1 MKMHDYKHSIR
12 KADRFYCKREEAIVR
27 ILVVDD
33 EKIERE
39 GMRFLIENAFEAEVL
54 EAENGKAA
62 LRIIEKEAVD
72 IVLTDIKMPFMD
84 GLELIREA
92 HRLNPD
98 LEMIVF
104 SAYDEFN
111 YAKQA
116 MKYGVEAY
124 LLKPVEIHEFQET
137 MKAAMEN
144 VQARNAQKELRSE
157 MNAHRITMM
166 RADQGKR
173 FVTLMLYSE
182 KEQGVQFL
190 KDDLHVRKKAAIAII
205 DCPEVSIMK
214 HMDWITQQSTSIFKD
229 WAAHCFFEEN
239 RCYLLMSTDEERSA
253 ERITSDM
260 GRLYQRITD
269 QAGPALHM
277 LHAPVVTAPELLIDQ
292 FRQLYKM
299 TDMSFFEA
307 PPQMLIMDEKRM
319 GEQRRH
325 ARNLQTETSRMNYS
339 SVELVQ
345 TQVEKIFSLCSDPL
359 WVSAMALKHLCVEI
373 IGRIGDE
380 KHLPDEEIQHTNM
393 QILRAARISELKMRM
408 ERFVQCAYDIIE
420 EESGRK
426 CIREVLWIINQEYD
440 QDLSLEVIA
449 NRIYMTPNYVSSLF
463 KQAMGT
469 GLVRYLMT
477 FRLNKACELL
487 QDSSMR
493 VQDIARRVGYA
504 NASYFCM
511 LFRNEY
517 GISPTQFREQ
527 GVKQ

>member
-1 MKMHDYKHSIR
+1 M
-12 KADRFYCKREEAIVR
+12 R

-39 GMRFLIENAFEAEVL
+39 GMRFLIENAFEAQVL
-54 EAENGKAA
+54 EAENGKIA
-62 LRIIEKEAVD
+62 LRILEKEKVD

-92 HRLNPD
+92 RKVNPD
-98 LEMIVF
+98 LEMVVF

-124 LLKPVEIHEFQET
+124 LLKPVDIHEFQET
-137 MKAAMEN
+137 MKAALEN
-144 VQARNAQKELRSE
+144 VRARNAQNELRSE
-157 MNAHRITMM
+157 MNAHKMTVL

-182 KEQGVQFL
+182 KEQGAQFL
-190 KDDLHVRKKAAIAII
+190 REDLQVRKWAASAII
-205 DCPEVSIMK
+205 DARETSLLK
-214 HMDWITQQSTSIFKD
+214 HMDWITQQVGSVFKD
-229 WAAHCFFEEN
+229 WTTHCFFEEN
-239 RCYLLMSTDEERSA
+239 RCCLLASTDEELPA
-253 ERITSDM
+253 ERIAESM
-260 GRLYQRITD
+260 GRLYQRLTG
-269 QAGPALHM
+269 QAGTEIHLF
-277 LHAPVVTAPELLIDQ
+277 HAPVVTSPEMLVDK

-299 TDMSFFEA
+299 TDASFFEA
-307 PPQMLIMDEKRM
+307 PPQMLALDEKRM

-325 ARNLQTETSRMNYS
+325 ARSLQTETGRMDYAS
-339 SVELVQ
+339 AELVQ
-345 TQVEKIFSLCSDPL
+345 NQVEKIFGLCSDPL
-359 WVSAMALKHLCVEI
+359 WVSAIALKHLCVEI
-373 IGRIGDE
+373 TGRIGDE

-393 QILRAARISELKMRM
+393 QILRANRISELKMRM

-426 CIREVLWIINQEYD
+426 CIREVLRIIDQEYD

-469 GLVRYLMT
+469 GLVRYLTT
-477 FRLNKACELL
+477 FRLNKARGLL

-511 LFRNEY
+511 LFRNEF
-517 GISPTQFREQ
+517 GVSPTQFREQ
-527 GVKQ
+527 GGKA